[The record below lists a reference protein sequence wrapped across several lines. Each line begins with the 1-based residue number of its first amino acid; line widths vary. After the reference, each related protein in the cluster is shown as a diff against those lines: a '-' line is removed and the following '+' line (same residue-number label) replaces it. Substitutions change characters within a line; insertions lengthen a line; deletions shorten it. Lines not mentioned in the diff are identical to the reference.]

1 MARTSTKTSVEK
13 KKSVASTLAQRGNTH
28 GEFSVNAQ
36 ISQDLK
42 DILRASPGW
51 ASLSKDKQEALD
63 MIMHKSARI
72 CTGNANE
79 PDHWHDIGGYAKLAE
94 DRCTPAN

>member
-1 MARTSTKTSVEK
+1 MARTSTKATV

-28 GEFSVNAQ
+28 GEFSINAQ

-51 ASLSKDKQEALD
+51 ESLSPDKKEALD
-63 MIMHKSARI
+63 MVMHKSARI
-72 CTGNANE
+72 CTGDANE
-79 PDHWHDIGGYAKLAE
+79 PDHWHDIAGYATLAE
-94 DRCTPAN
+94 NRCTPND